1 MVTRVD
7 DNIISLIGSPLEQ
20 RLTRRSSTASLLM
33 QSDKPHSDV
42 ADLSLRKRDPDAE
55 FSSGLSFHRCLTKS
69 RKRDAV
75 RSLISCNLFLIKGEL
90 LTNSDLQQG
99 ELASTRLSKT
109 IKEIE
114 SILSRDVLKAG
125 LNVSTSNLTQFCQV
139 QVQNDPMRIGL
150 SPELLQQLLLVY
162 RAAVKLS
169 KATEEARL
177 ESATTIP
184 KTPEDANF

>member
-7 DNIISLIGSPLEQ
+7 DNIISLIERSPLEQ
-20 RLTRRSSTASLLM
+20 RLKRRSSTASLLM
-33 QSDKPHSDV
+33 EVEEPRSDV
-42 ADLSLRKRDPDAE
+42 AALTLRKRDRDAE

-90 LTNSDLQQG
+90 LTNPDLQQG
-99 ELASTRLSKT
+99 ELAYSRLDKT
-109 IKEIE
+109 IKEVE
-114 SILSRDVLKAG
+114 SILPRDVLNAG
-125 LNVSTSNLTQFCQV
+125 LNVSTSDLTQFCQD

-162 RAAVKLS
+162 RAACKLS

-177 ESATTIP
+177 ESATELV
-184 KTPEDANF
+184 KL